1 MAIHDFEPF
10 IRKRQ
15 SLEVLKVGCIAMRHL
30 NSNNEDF
37 SFLQCWLFSPFKR
50 ALQTVRKLYATPSSW
65 ENIFMLSLQMGRLT
79 RREVWSS
86 LSKSVL
92 Y

>member
-10 IRKRQ
+10 IRRRQ

-37 SFLQCWLFSPFKR
+37 SFFTVLVILPFQKSF
-50 ALQTVRKLYATPSSW
+50 ANSKEAVCCS
-65 ENIFMLSLQMGRLT
+65 FMMG
-79 RREVWSS
+79 E
-86 LSKSVL
+86 
-92 Y
+92 YFHA